1 MPTAHSPQPAGW
13 IVRLAGVCWERKKLS
28 LIVIFASVSTIL
40 LAALTPLLTR
50 QAVNDALAG
59 DTTRLPWL
67 ACGLLFIALFDFIG
81 NYVRRGY
88 AGELSLWVQHTLRGR
103 AFDSIQKLDGAGQDA
118 LRTGQVIS
126 RTNSDLQQMHVL
138 LQMSPVPLAV
148 LTYYIA
154 GLAVMLWMSPPM
166 TLIVVVV
173 LAGLAFTALSARR
186 RVFAQ
191 TGQAS
196 DRLANLTEHMREV
209 LTQISIVKSCVAE
222 LREMK
227 WLDRQSRKMVR
238 VRIGSAIAQAM
249 PGATMLALPVL
260 GQIVLLGF
268 GGWSV
273 MAGRIDLG
281 TFVAFASFLAML
293 TGPTRVF
300 ASFLVIAQRTQASV
314 ERVFTLI
321 DTKPQMQ
328 DGVEQVAGKVI
339 GLELENVGF
348 NYGNGADVLND
359 VSFSISAG
367 ETVAVVGASG
377 SGKSTLLM
385 LLARFYDTT
394 NGKLWLKTEQ
404 GKQNIAE
411 LRLDALR
418 RAVGVVFE
426 DTFLFAGTVA
436 ENIAYGHPKATEED
450 IRRAAD
456 AAGASGFISALP
468 KGFKT
473 PLAERA
479 TNLSGGQRQRL
490 ALARA
495 LLTAPGLLILDDTTS
510 AVDAGTEAEINA
522 ALSRYADDEHMLMVI
537 ARRRST
543 LQLASKIVVLEE
555 GRVADIGTQEE
566 LEARSPAF
574 RSLMSGSGDFLE
586 GSANSTGVLWPE
598 SDVSNAVTAEENAQN
613 GAATAGEGFR
623 ERMTRV
629 PERAVQMAQEG
640 KGKRV
645 ASLISPVIWM
655 FIAAA
660 LLIAIDSASSVGVL
674 VLLQRGIDLGVAGG
688 NLKLIGICAFCA
700 LLLVAISWCCYSL
713 QTIISSRA
721 AETVQHTVR
730 LRSFGHLLRLALPYH
745 EQQADTRLTRMTV
758 DVDALARFLQNGLAG
773 TATSLITMGAIAV
786 AMFWLDPVLALVAL
800 GAVPV
805 VIIATLIYRRL
816 SSPAYAQARLEIGKV
831 NSTLQEKVSG
841 LRTVQSHGQQD
852 VEAAKLRK
860 LSDRFRATRVRAQK
874 YLAVYFPFL
883 TFCTEA
889 SYAAVLLVGASRV
902 AEGQLTAGVLAAFF
916 LLLGQ
921 FYGPVQQ
928 LSGIVDSYQQA
939 SASARHIDELLATE
953 GAEQVQPSAA
963 SSVVP
968 LHGDLTLDEITFHY
982 PGSNEKALDK
992 LNLSIP
998 AGSVVAV
1005 VGASGAGKSTMV
1017 KLIAGLYAPSAG
1029 KIRIGGRTIN
1039 EMPLADYRS
1048 QVGLV
1053 EQDVALFSGDIA
1065 ENIRYARPESTD
1077 QDVENAARQAGLL
1090 ATVRALPQGFRT
1102 PVSNGGAGMSA
1113 GQRQLIA
1120 LARAHLANAHVLLLD
1135 EATARLDRASEEA
1148 LMTSLADGARQHGR
1162 TALVVAHRLTTACR
1176 CDLIAVMA
1184 AGRVAEYGTHDELLA
1199 ADGLYARL
1207 WHESTGKAQGS
1218 KTAAA
1223 QSSEKGIEEV
1233 LS

>member
-1 MPTAHSPQPAGW
+1 MPTAHSSKPARSW
-13 IVRLAGVCWERKKLS
+13 LVRLAGVCWERKKLS
-28 LIVIFASVSTIL
+28 LIVILASVSTIL

-50 QAVNDALAG
+50 EAVNDALAG
-59 DTTRLPWL
+59 DATRLPWL
-67 ACGLLFIALFDFIG
+67 AGGLLFIALFDFIG

-103 AFDSIQKLDGAGQDA
+103 VFDSIQKLDGSGQDA

-126 RTNSDLQQMHVL
+126 RTNSDLQQMHVM

-154 GLAVMLWMSPPM
+154 GLTAMLWMSPSM

-173 LAGLAFTALSARR
+173 LAGLAVTALRARR

-196 DRLANLTEHMREV
+196 DKLANLTEHMREV
-209 LTQISIVKSCVAE
+209 LTQISVVKSCVGE

-227 WLDRQSRKMVR
+227 WLDSQSRRMVR
-238 VRIGSAIAQAM
+238 VRIGAAIAQAM

-260 GQIVLLGF
+260 GQIVLLGY

-273 MAGRIDLG
+273 MTGRIDLG

-314 ERVFTLI
+314 ERVFSLI

-328 DGVEQVAGKVI
+328 DGAETLAGNVV
-339 GLELENVGF
+339 GLALENIGF
-348 NYGNGADVLND
+348 DYGNGTSVLHD
-359 VSFSISAG
+359 VSFSIGTG
-367 ETVAVVGASG
+367 ETVAIVGGSG

-385 LLARFYDTT
+385 LLSRFYDASS
-394 NGKLWLKTEQ
+394 GKVWLKTD
-404 GKQNIAE
+404 GGRQNIAD
-411 LRLDALR
+411 LRLDELR

-436 ENIAYGHPKATEED
+436 ENIAYGHPGAKEED

-456 AAGASGFISALP
+456 AAGATGFISALP
-468 KGFKT
+468 KGFQT

-495 LLTAPGLLILDDTTS
+495 LLTAPGVLILDDTTS

-522 ALSRYADDEHMLMVI
+522 ALGRYADDNHMLLVI

-543 LQLASKIVVLEE
+543 LQLASKIVVLEK
-555 GRVADIGTQEE
+555 GRVVDVGTQAE
-566 LEARSPAF
+566 LEARSQAF
-574 RSLMSGSGDFLE
+574 RALMSGTGDLLE
-586 GSANSTGVLWPE
+586 DATASNSPLWPE
-598 SDVSNAVTAEENAQN
+598 PVSAKAQAAEADDI
-613 GAATAGEGFR
+613 ARAGEGFR
-623 ERMTRV
+623 QRMCRV
-629 PERAVQMAQEG
+629 PERAGQMAQSD
-640 KGKRV
+640 KGRRV
-645 ASLISPVIWM
+645 TSMLAPVAWM

-660 LLIAIDSASSVGVL
+660 ALIAIDSASGVGVL
-674 VLLQRGIDLGVAGG
+674 MLLKRGIDSGVAM
-688 NLKLIGICAFCA
+688 NDLSVIGTCAALA
-700 LLLVAISWCCYSL
+700 LLLVAVSWCCYSL
-713 QTIISSRA
+713 QTIVSARA
-721 AETVQHTVR
+721 SETVQHTVR
-730 LRSFGHLLRLALPYH
+730 LRSFGQLLRLGLPYH
-745 EQQADTRLTRMTV
+745 EQHTDTRLTRMTV

-773 TATSLITMGAIAV
+773 TATSLITMAAIAI
-786 AMFWLDPVLALVAL
+786 AMFWLDPILALVAS
-800 GAVPV
+800 GAIPV
-805 VIIATLIYRRL
+805 VVIATLIYRRL
-816 SSPAYAQARLEIGKV
+816 SSPAYAKARIEIGKV

-841 LRTVQSHGQQD
+841 LRVVQSHGQQD
-852 VEAAKLRK
+852 VEAARLRS

-902 AEGQLTAGVLAAFF
+902 AEGQMTAGVLAAFF

-928 LSGIVDSYQQA
+928 LSGIVDAYQQA
-939 SASARHIDELLATE
+939 SASGKHIDELLATE
-953 GAEQVQPSAA
+953 GAEPLQSADA
-963 SSVVP
+963 STKVP
-968 LHGDLTLDEITFHY
+968 MQGALALEALTFHY
-982 PGSNEKALDK
+982 PDSSKKALDK
-992 LNLSIP
+992 LNLTIP
-998 AGSVVAV
+998 QGTVVAV
-1005 VGASGAGKSTMV
+1005 VGASGAGKSTLI
-1017 KLIAGLYAPSAG
+1017 KLIAGLYSPSGG
-1029 KIRIGGRTIN
+1029 KIRVGERAV
-1039 EMPLADYRS
+1039 EQMSLASYRS

-1065 ENIRYARPESTD
+1065 ENIRYSRPSSTD
-1077 QDVENAARQAGLL
+1077 KEVEDAARQAGLL
-1090 ATVRALPQGFRT
+1090 STLRALPQGFRT
-1102 PVSNGGAGMSA
+1102 PVNNGGSGLSA

-1120 LARAHLANAHVLLLD
+1120 LARAQLANAHILLLD
-1135 EATARLDRASEEA
+1135 EATARLDRAAEEL
-1148 LMTSLADGARQHGR
+1148 LMTSLIENARSHGR

-1176 CDLIAVMA
+1176 CDAIAVMEH
-1184 AGRVAEYGTHDELLA
+1184 GKIAEYGTHAELLA
-1199 ADGLYARL
+1199 ANGAYARL
-1207 WHESTGKAQGS
+1207 WRDSTGE
-1218 KTAAA
+1218 AAT
-1223 QSSEKGIEEV
+1223 QVSGEEAKEAG
-1233 LS
+1233 

>member
-1 MPTAHSPQPAGW
+1 MPTAHSPKPAGSW
-13 IVRLAGVCWERKKLS
+13 IVRLAGVCWERKKLT
-28 LIVIFASVSTIL
+28 LIVVVASVSTIV

-59 DTTRLPWL
+59 NPTHLPWL
-67 ACGLLFIALFDFIG
+67 ASGLLLIALFDFIG
-81 NYVRRGY
+81 NYIRRGY

-126 RTNSDLQQMHVL
+126 RTNSDLQQMHTL
-138 LQMSPVPLAV
+138 LQMCPVPLAV

-154 GLAVMLWMSPPM
+154 GLSVMLWMSPPM
-166 TLIVVVV
+166 TLIVVAV
-173 LAGLAFTALSARR
+173 LAGLAVTALRARR

-191 TGQAS
+191 TGLAS
-196 DRLANLTEHMREV
+196 DRLASLTEHMREV
-209 LTQISIVKSCVAE
+209 LTQISVVKSCVGE
-222 LREMK
+222 LREMQ
-227 WLDRQSRKMVR
+227 WLDRESRHMVR

-268 GGWSV
+268 GGGSV

-314 ERVFTLI
+314 ERVFSLI
-321 DTKPQMQ
+321 DTRPDMQ
-328 DGVEQVAGKVI
+328 DGTDTVAGQVV

-348 NYGNGADVLND
+348 NYGKGNDVLHD
-359 VSFSISAG
+359 VSFSMGAG
-367 ETVAVVGASG
+367 ETVAIVGASG

-394 NGKLWLKTEQ
+394 RGQLWLKTTQ
-404 GKQNIAE
+404 GKQDIASLKLE
-411 LRLDALR
+411 ALR
-418 RAVGVVFE
+418 QKVGVVFE

-436 ENIAYGHPKATEED
+436 ENIAYGHPQATEED

-456 AAGASGFISALP
+456 AAGAGGFIAALP

-495 LLTAPGLLILDDTTS
+495 LLTAPGILILDDTTS

-522 ALSRYADDEHMLMVI
+522 ALGRYADDEHMLLVI

-555 GRVADIGTQEE
+555 GRVVDVGSQAE
-566 LEARSPAF
+566 LEKRCPAF

-586 GSANSTGVLWPE
+586 KPVDPTTSLWPE
-598 SDVSNAVTAEENAQN
+598 AGLSQADSDAEGDE
-613 GAATAGEGFR
+613 GRAATGGTGFR
-623 ERMTRV
+623 ERMSRV
-629 PERAVQMAQEG
+629 PERAVQLAQQG
-640 KGKRV
+640 KGRRV
-645 ASLISPVIWM
+645 ASLLTPVAWM
-655 FIAAA
+655 FIVAA
-660 LLIAIDSASSVGVL
+660 LLIAVDSAASVGVL
-674 VLLQRGIDLGVAGG
+674 VLLQRGIDTGVARGD
-688 NLKLIGICAFCA
+688 LTTIAICASLA
-700 LLLVAISWCCYSL
+700 LGLVAISWCCYSL
-713 QTIISSRA
+713 QTVISARA

-730 LRSFGHLLRLALPYH
+730 LRSFGHLLRLGLPYH
-745 EQQADTRLTRMTV
+745 EQHTDSRLTRMTV

-773 TATSLITMGAIAV
+773 AATSLVTMLAIAV
-786 AMFWLDPVLALVAL
+786 TMFWLDPVLALVAL

-805 VIIATLIYRRL
+805 IVVATLIYRRL

-831 NSTLQEKVSG
+831 NSSLQEKVSG

-852 VEAAKLRK
+852 VEAAKLRS

-889 SYAAVLLVGASRV
+889 SYAVVLLVGASRV
-902 AEGQLTAGVLAAFF
+902 AEGQMTAGVLAAFF

-939 SASARHIDELLATE
+939 SASGAHIDALLATE
-953 GAEQVQPSAA
+953 GTENVQPSPP

-968 LHGDLTLDEITFHY
+968 LKGELTLKDMTFHY
-982 PGSNEKALDK
+982 PGSSEKALDK
-992 LNLSIP
+992 LNLRIP
-998 AGSVVAV
+998 EGSVVAV

-1017 KLIAGLYAPSAG
+1017 KLIAGLYTPQSG
-1029 KIRIGGRTIN
+1029 EIQCGGRAVT
-1039 EMPLADYRS
+1039 EMLPADYRA

-1065 ENIRYARPESTD
+1065 ENIRYSRPGSTD
-1077 QDVENAARQAGLL
+1077 QEVEDAARLAGLFSV
-1090 ATVRALPQGFRT
+1090 VRALPQGFRT
-1102 PVSNGGAGMSA
+1102 PVNNGGAGLSA

-1120 LARAHLANAHVLLLD
+1120 LARAQLARAHILLLD
-1135 EATARLDRASEEA
+1135 EATARLDRYSEEA
-1148 LMTSLADGARQHGR
+1148 LMTSLAEDARTHGR
-1162 TALVVAHRLTTACR
+1162 TALIVAHRLTTACR
-1176 CDLIAVMA
+1176 CDLIAVLDR
-1184 AGRVAEYGTHDELLA
+1184 GHVAEYGTHAELLA
-1199 ADGLYARL
+1199 AGGRYARL
-1207 WHESTGKAQGS
+1207 WRESAGAGTGKETKVEAIFAEG
-1218 KTAAA
+1218 TA
-1223 QSSEKGIEEV
+1223 S
-1233 LS
+1233 